1 MSQDFHA
8 SPTMNS
14 PWLKLEAELEELK
27 SRLPA
32 PANSLNA
39 KQIAEHVLKLSDFYI
54 HSPSSSSPWHEP
66 WARNALFS
74 YFHPLNLTR
83 VFAAG
88 ERGRHLGFFSGLDH
102 LYDLG
107 SGSGAAAQA
116 LSLHH
121 NWKSLELRD
130 VSSAILE
137 FAVKISQLPTHTRT
151 TSARL
156 EVRPPQL
163 ANPETSLAVL
173 ANVLTENT
181 ELPAWVFDLEA
192 LMIVEP
198 STREDSRRLQARR
211 EELFAQGFHIWA
223 PCPHAKPCPLLRD
236 ERDWCHDAIDY
247 PAPSWWSDLESH
259 LPMKNSRLTYS
270 YLLARKSSPPVSQNS
285 LQLRVVGDVL
295 AEKGKSRALSCFD
308 GERAFLSWFP
318 QRRKAAEPNWCRG
331 DLLAWPSD
339 PNSFEKRG
347 QEDRLEYRIAEAD
360 FPLLSKLPDKSESD
374 R

>member
-8 SPTMNS
+8 HSALNS
-14 PWLKLEAELEELK
+14 PWLKLQAELEDLK
-27 SRLPA
+27 ARLPA
-32 PANSLNA
+32 PAQSLTA
-39 KQIAEHVLKLSDFYI
+39 KQLAEHVLQLSDFYI
-54 HSPSSSSPWHEP
+54 HSPHSSSPWHEP

-88 ERGRHLGFFSGLDH
+88 ERGRQLGFFAGLEH

-130 VSSAILE
+130 VSSSILE
-137 FAVKISQLPTHTRT
+137 FAVMISQLPSYTRT
-151 TSARL
+151 SAARL
-156 EVRPPQL
+156 EVRPLHL
-163 ANPETSLAVL
+163 ANPQTSLAVL

-181 ELPAWVFDLEA
+181 ELPTWVFELEA

-211 EELFAQGFHIWA
+211 EELFAKGFQIWA
-223 PCPHAKPCPLLRD
+223 PCTHAKPCPLLRD

-247 PAPSWWSDLESH
+247 PAPSWWPELEAH
-259 LPMKNSRLTYS
+259 LPMKNSRLTFS
-270 YLLARKSSPPVSQNS
+270 YLLARKSPRPPLQHS
-285 LQLRVVGDVL
+285 LQLRLVGDVL

-318 QRRKAAEPNWCRG
+318 QRRKAAEPTWRRG

-339 PNSFEKRG
+339 PQGFEKRG
-347 QEDRLEYRIAEAD
+347 QEDRLEYRIGEAE
-360 FPLLSKLPDKSESD
+360 FPLLSQLPDSKYSD